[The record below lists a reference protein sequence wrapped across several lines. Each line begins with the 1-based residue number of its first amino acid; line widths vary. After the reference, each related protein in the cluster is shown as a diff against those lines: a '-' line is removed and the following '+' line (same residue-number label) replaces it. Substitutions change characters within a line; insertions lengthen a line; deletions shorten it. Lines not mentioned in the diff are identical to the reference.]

1 MTLTKINN
9 VYMTETSVHEI
20 HQISQHTN
28 FTLIVQTDNLNMQI
42 KHTFTSS
49 VG

>member
-1 MTLTKINN
+1 
-9 VYMTETSVHEI
+9 MTETSVHEI
-20 HQISQHTN
+20 HQISRHTN